1 MMKTSYLFLIIIS
14 FLRCTNGAK
23 FESTSN
29 DTIEVVKK
37 IIDDKHL
44 KNVFI
49 KKSDTIFILKSK
61 NINPCWAF
69 SNKLV

>member
-37 IIDDKHL
+37 
-44 KNVFI
+44 
-49 KKSDTIFILKSK
+49 
-61 NINPCWAF
+61 
-69 SNKLV
+69 